1 MDTFLY
7 ASSTTAEEKYSGK
20 KQIVSLGAG
29 SDTRYFR
36 LKQKHPDLDLIY
48 HELDFSSNTKAKI
61 ALLSSSAFVDAAK
74 RLCGIDLRSADV
86 QVTEDGARL
95 SSPGYQIY
103 PQDLRDLPRD
113 VATLPGVDATTATL
127 LISECCLIYLSP
139 EQADR
144 VLEYFT
150 KLFSTNVPLAMAI
163 YEPIRPNDAF
173 GRTMVS
179 NLTARG
185 IHLQTLEKY
194 ASLSAQRARLRKYGF
209 NHLPEEADS
218 STVSSG
224 SDAADIDFV
233 WKKWV
238 SLDLNE
244 KERVEGL
251 EWLDEVEEFTLF
263 ARHYC
268 VAWGWRAFPRGQRW
282 TGSLPRQAD
291 A

>member
-1 MDTFLY
+1 LY
-7 ASSTTAEEKYSGK
+7 SSSTPTEEKNSGK

-48 HELDFSSNTKAKI
+48 HEFDFSSNTKAKI

-74 RLCGIDLRSADV
+74 HLCGLDLRSVDV
-86 QVTEDGARL
+86 QVTEDAARL
-95 SSPGYQIY
+95 SSPGYYIY
-103 PQDLRDLPRD
+103 PHDLRNLPSD
-113 VATLPGVDATTATL
+113 VTALPGIDATTPTL

-139 EQADR
+139 EQADG

-150 KLFSTNVPLAMAI
+150 KFFSADVPLAMAI
-163 YEPIRPNDAF
+163 YEPIRPDDAF
-173 GRTMVS
+173 GRTMVR

-185 IHLQTLEKY
+185 IYLQTLEKY
-194 ASLSAQRARLRKYGF
+194 ASLSAQRARLRRYGF
-209 NHLPEEADS
+209 NHLPEEVNSD
-218 STVSSG
+218 TVSGG
-224 SDAADIDFV
+224 SEAADIDFV
-233 WKKWV
+233 WKRWV
-238 SLDLNE
+238 SLDSNE

-268 VAWGWRAFPRGQRW
+268 VAWGWRAFPRDQRW